1 MFIAGLG
8 VLLFG
13 LILGWMAYRTLRLK
27 AGTGVFADIVAVVGA
42 LIGAAIIALF
52 RSDVLFGLYSIGLAL
67 GFFAYVGIDLAFYGK
82 LGGPPWRAVVLPPGG
97 GPVPVV
103 DSRASGAGTGAES
116 KSESESE
123 GTDGVV

>member
-42 LIGAAIIALF
+42 LLGAAIIAVF

-82 LGGPPWRAVVLPPGG
+82 QGGPPWRTVVLPPGERA
-97 GPVPVV
+97 VPVV
-103 DSRASGAGTGAES
+103 DSRASGTEAEA
-116 KSESESE
+116 KSGSESE
-123 GTDGVV
+123 GIDDVA